1 MQIFKFNVFWRG
13 DEIIMNIYEI
23 ENVLKEVY
31 LGVISNQL
39 NTQTDLVLAKIKQTT
54 DDVYGK
60 RIIKPVNINGKDFVF
75 TEELSNFYASFEI
88 SDKAIRASQN
98 SLGAFVNLLNNEM
111 EYMLK
116 DTQRRLQNSFY
127 TEDTRPNYIR
137 VNEKYEPLKVAGLK
151 ELFDTNLEK
160 LYGVDRKS
168 NPEINPVIKNI
179 DKFDPIK
186 IQEIIDEYN
195 DEVNVIICSHRVKRE
210 YMEYLIKHKQNIDVT
225 EFNGGFR
232 CLKFNGSIPMY
243 PQRIPDNEIY
253 LLNTKDFEL
262 CQLCDWLWLD
272 NREGNILIPVEGK
285 PVYHGTLVK
294 YGNYI
299 CTKPYKQIK
308 IILGK

>member
-1 MQIFKFNVFWRG
+1 MISLQTV
-13 DEIIMNIYEI
+13 

-31 LGVISNQL
+31 LGVISDQL
-39 NTQTDLVLAKIKQTT
+39 NTRTDLVLTKIKQTK
-54 DDVYGK
+54 DGVYGK
-60 RIIKPVNINGKDFVF
+60 QIIKPVNINGKDFVF

-88 SDKAIRASQN
+88 SDKAIRVSQN
-98 SLGAFVNLLNNEM
+98 SAGAVVNLLNNEM

-116 DTQRRLQNSFY
+116 DAQRRLVYSFY
-127 TEDTRPNYIR
+127 TEDTKPNYIR
-137 VNEKYEPLKVAGLK
+137 DNEKYEPLKVTGLK
-151 ELFDTNLEK
+151 ELFNTNLEK

-186 IQEIIDEYN
+186 LQEIIDEYN
-195 DEVNVIICSHRVKRE
+195 DEVDVIICSHKVKRE
-210 YMEYLIKHKQNIDVT
+210 YMEYLTKHRQNIDVI
-225 EFNGGFR
+225 EYDGGFR
-232 CLKFNGSIPMY
+232 CLKFNNSIPMH

-272 NREGNILIPVEGK
+272 NREGNILIQVEGK
-285 PVYHGTLVK
+285 PVYRGTLVK

-299 CTKPYKQIK
+299 CHQPQKQIK
-308 IILGK
+308 VVIGESNVKD

>member
-1 MQIFKFNVFWRG
+1 MVSLQTA
-13 DEIIMNIYEI
+13 
-23 ENVLKEVY
+23 ENALKEVY
-31 LGVISNQL
+31 LGVIRDQL
-39 NTQTDLVLAKIKQTT
+39 NTRTDLVLTKIKQTT
-54 DDVYGK
+54 DGVYGK
-60 RIIKPVNINGKDFVF
+60 QIIKPVNINGKDFVF

-98 SLGAFVNLLNNEM
+98 SAGAFVNLLNNEI

-116 DTQRRLQNSFY
+116 DTQRRLVYSFY

-137 VNEKYEPLKVAGLK
+137 DNEKYEPLKVTGLK

-186 IQEIIDEYN
+186 LQEIIDEYN
-195 DEVNVIICSHRVKRE
+195 DEVDVIVCSHKVKRE
-210 YMEYLIKHKQNIDVT
+210 YMEYLTKHKQNIDFI
-225 EFNGGFR
+225 EYNGGFKG
-232 CLKFNGSIPMY
+232 LKFNGCIGMQ

-272 NREGNILIPVEGK
+272 NREGNILIQVEGK
-285 PVYHGTLVK
+285 PVYRGTLVK

-299 CTKPYKQIK
+299 CTKPHKQIK
-308 IILGK
+308 VTIGGKNE